1 MGVPTFY
8 RWLCSRYPRVV
19 IDVGDNHVQD
29 MREEIRQKRERERAR
44 QETKENEETSD
55 RSAPAAENAEKTD
68 QPDLEEEFGYDC
80 LYLDMNGIIHPCC
93 HTDDGSCPATE
104 EEMFLSIFQY
114 VDRIV
119 DIIQPRKLLYLAID
133 GVAPRAKMNQQRSRR
148 FKAAKDIQEEEKA
161 YEELKA
167 QFESEGREV
176 PPKKIRWD
184 SNVITPGT
192 PFMHRLAIAITYYIQ
207 DRLATR
213 SSWQGLKVIFSD
225 ATVPGEGEHKIM
237 DFIRQ
242 QRKSGEFRPNLRHV
256 LHGADADLIML
267 GLATHEANFSI
278 LREAVVDRT
287 PEQVCSTCN
296 AVGHSAEN
304 CKGGFAA
311 GAPAA
316 TPEEERAFQVLEQ
329 DKRGLKR
336 HLEERGV
343 ELREDWAAGLESHRR
358 AWKPLQMLQLPVLR
372 EYLTYEFITQQAEG
386 HSYDLERCIDDFV
399 FLCFLCG
406 NDFLPHLPHQ
416 SIQRGSID
424 ALVHLYLHLRPQVL
438 TDYLTHEGRV
448 NLRQLYTFLH
458 HLAIV
463 EKEVKDAEQGKAE
476 LSNENAARLLKH
488 QLEARILASGSPNI
502 SRSGPAAE
510 AEAEKSALEE
520 SGEPRESGA
529 ERKDSCE
536 SSQPTEKAEK
546 AGGAGEGDAQISKEA
561 ASPGEAGLTVGVPER
576 ANADEGLFSGDRD
589 GDTLSP
595 GSPPHKRRR
604 GSAGDLSGASPGGI
618 LSVPAGKRREEDFDM
633 FKAKLSQKLNREIDG
648 DTLLKDEVDGG
659 VGCPDRST
667 WRQKYYRQKFHLPEE
682 SDRRDVET
690 LASDVA
696 LAYIVGLQWV
706 LLYYYQGCNSFDW
719 FFPFHYAPLAVD
731 LADELQRRLKLDA
744 SKEETQRR
752 DSSIGNARAAH
763 SLKCTT
769 SRGVSIEG
777 KQISFTLGMPFRAFE
792 QLMAVLP
799 PYSASCL
806 PREHAAVMT
815 NPRSAIADFYP
826 ADVKMDPNHQWQ
838 WVVLLPFIDENRL
851 LRVCKPLEQFLT
863 LEERERNRRGSD
875 RLFVHRSHPLAETL
889 AGVTREHGQ
898 GVTVHDEKAEE
909 LDAAEGYSGV
919 RGAGCLLGGTAGMG
933 MTGKLFFN
941 QFSVLPGEDGLH
953 AFPSAT
959 FCCFYTTLR
968 LAQPHRSV
976 LLDGVKPYVPILER
990 FDLEVRAPNTWKERG
1005 KKCARCPVQDEER
1018 KDRAFSGAVAR
1029 RIVMH
1034 CLSSRMHDR
1043 HDQGGPPSRHS
1054 ASGPWQSDR
1063 HRNNGISPHDRGRPF
1078 HRHGDAYH
1086 PGPARGRG
1094 GRPLPGGFAPSGAP
1108 LLYAVPGGV
1117 HPGAGVWS
1125 APGLIPGDPWAQQF
1139 ARGYARPQAGGLMPA
1154 PVNGGYGGPPYGD
1167 VRCLPQHS
1175 SAGIMGPGGYAYRS
1189 VNSTPGYSGGP
1200 GGGAYR
1206 ERNQPGTGYAV
1217 DYRFSGG
1224 RGGYSGGNSRGGR
1237 RGDGRYEDPNF
1248 RRPYGR

>member
-19 IDVGDNHVQD
+19 IDVGENHVQE
-29 MREEIRQKRERERAR
+29 MREELRQKKEQQR
-44 QETKENEETSD
+44 QQAAKEKEATSTDGQENNDAETTEED
-55 RSAPAAENAEKTD
+55 FA
-68 QPDLEEEFGYDC
+68 YDC

-119 DIIQPRKLLYLAID
+119 DIIRPRQLLYLAID

-161 YEELKA
+161 YAELRA

-176 PPKKIRWD
+176 PPKKMRWD

-192 PFMHRLAIAITYYIQ
+192 PFMHRLADALTYYIQ
-207 DRLATR
+207 DRLATNEN
-213 SSWQGLKVIFSD
+213 WKGLRVIFSD

-242 QRKSGEFRPNLRHV
+242 QRKSGEFCPNLRHV

-287 PEQVCSTCN
+287 PEQVCSACG

-304 CKGGFAA
+304 CPASSSVQ
-311 GAPAA
+311 APDD
-316 TPEEERAFQVLEQ
+316 RAFRVFEQ

-336 HLEERGV
+336 HLEARGV
-343 ELREDWAAGLESHRR
+343 ELREDWATGLESHRR

-372 EYLTYEFITQQAEG
+372 EYLAYEFITSQEEG
-386 HSYDLERCIDDFV
+386 QSFDLERCIDDFV

-424 ALVHLYLHLRPQVL
+424 ALVQLYLQLRPQVL
-438 TDYLTHEGRV
+438 TDYLTREGRV
-448 NLRQLYTFLH
+448 NLPELYTFLH

-463 EKEVKDAEQGKAE
+463 EKEVVRRDLQRKSRMRERTEQQKQQELLSAAKAAAERIRTANKGGDSGPSRDAEQAPE

-488 QLEARILASGSPNI
+488 QLEARILAVGSSNISQSGSPEAQ
-502 SRSGPAAE
+502 PAPAGAAAGAAGGVIGQVDAE
-510 AEAEKSALEE
+510 DASVRGET
-520 SGEPRESGA
+520 SGEGA
-529 ERKDSCE
+529 EGAVVREEDSECFE
-536 SSQPTEKAEK
+536 E
-546 AGGAGEGDAQISKEA
+546 EA
-561 ASPGEAGLTVGVPER
+561 AREQAAS
-576 ANADEGLFSGDRD
+576 ADGGDMV
-589 GDTLSP
+589 
-595 GSPPHKRRR
+595 SPPVKRRNR
-604 GSAGDLSGASPGGI
+604 GAEGPEEGGVVSVSAGK
-618 LSVPAGKRREEDFDM
+618 KREADFDM

-659 VGCPDRST
+659 VGCPDRAT
-667 WRQKYYRQKFHLPEE
+667 WRQKYYRQKFHLPAE
-682 SDRRDVET
+682 SDRKDVEQ

-731 LADELQRRLKLDA
+731 LADELQRRLKLDDQ
-744 SKEETQRR
+744 KEERERR
-752 DSSIGNARAAH
+752 GSALGSVQGLPRCGH
-763 SLKCTT
+763 
-769 SRGVSIEG
+769 SRGVSLGQDGNFE
-777 KQISFTLGMPFRAFE
+777 ISFTLGTPFRAFE

-806 PREHAAVMT
+806 PREHAAVMM

-826 ADVKMDPNHQWQ
+826 SDVKMDPNGKRHQWQ

-851 LRVCKPLEQFLT
+851 LRTCKPLEKFLT

-875 RLFVHRSHPLAETL
+875 RLYVHRSHPLARTL
-889 AGVTREHGQ
+889 AEVSPEHGQ
-898 GVTVHDEKAEE
+898 GVTVHDEEAE
-909 LDAAEGYSGV
+909 AEAESSAGYSGV
-919 RGAGCLLGGTAGMG
+919 RGEGRLIEGDSTSMG

-941 QFSVLPGEDGLH
+941 QFSVLPGEHVISPIEGLPDFTSV
-953 AFPSAT
+953 AV
-959 FCCFYTTLR
+959 CCFYTPLR
-968 LAQPHRSV
+968 LPQQHRSV
-976 LLDGVKPYVPILER
+976 LLEGVKPYVPILER
-990 FDLEVRAPNTWKERG
+990 FDLE
-1005 KKCARCPVQDEER
+1005 DEER
-1018 KDRAFSGAVAR
+1018 KDRAFSGAIAR

-1034 CLSSRMHDR
+1034 CLSSRHREYSRQDR
-1043 HDQGGPPSRHS
+1043 QPGFERP
-1054 ASGPWQSDR
+1054 PWQER
-1063 HRNNGISPHDRGRPF
+1063 GAGMIPHGRRPPYPPGNF
-1078 HRHGDAYH
+1078 P
-1086 PGPARGRG
+1086 PGPNFPC
-1094 GRPLPGGFAPSGAP
+1094 RPGFSHGVPDPP
-1108 LLYAVPGGV
+1108 LLYSVPGGV
-1117 HPGAGVWS
+1117 HAGGSAAWN

-1139 ARGYARPQAGGLMPA
+1139 AAPGYGRPQSQGAGLLSA
-1154 PVNGGYGGPPYGD
+1154 PVHGGYGSRPPYAD
-1167 VRCLPQHS
+1167 VRCMQSMQNSRGL
-1175 SAGIMGPGGYAYRS
+1175 MGPGYAPYR
-1189 VNSTPGYSGGP
+1189 NANPGYSAGGNYQSP
-1200 GGGAYR
+1200 
-1206 ERNQPGTGYAV
+1206 QGTGYV
-1217 DYRFSGG
+1217 DYQFPA
-1224 RGGYSGGNSRGGR
+1224 RGGYGNHSRGGR
-1237 RGDGRYEDPNF
+1237 RDGRYEDSKS
-1248 RRPYGR
+1248 RQYGR